1 MVSLPHLP
9 QPTGEGSWVKQ
20 VAMQFKQLNFLFFL
34 CFQPSSSDTSEE
46 ELDEEEGEGDDDG
59 DDEPEGEEVNQGE
72 EDRVSGNSLDTV
84 DFHERTWRHCEL
96 PVSRE
101 YSCWINCQFVLS

>member
-1 MVSLPHLP
+1 MNS
-9 QPTGEGSWVKQ
+9 
-20 VAMQFKQLNFLFFL
+20 FFFL
-34 CFQPSSSDTSEE
+34 CFQPSSNDTSDE
-46 ELDEEEGEGDDDG
+46 ELDEEEGGDDDD

-96 PVSRE
+96 PVSRD
-101 YSCWINCQFVLS
+101 YCCWINCQFVLS